1 MSAYI
6 MTDIELSTIAIYIN
20 HLNNNID
27 AYELANKLKA
37 INIAS
42 VNYRYNE
49 KTRNSKCKLI
59 NNFDNIRHNQNSI
72 ITLIRCWS
80 YQSCENENNLDYHI
94 MQGFLYNILDI
105 K

>member
-59 NNFDNIRHNQNSI
+59 NNFDSIRHNESNI
-72 ITLIRCWS
+72 VDLIKTWD
-80 YQSCENENNLDYHI
+80 YQSCENENSLEYHI
-94 MQGFLYNILDI
+94 MQGFLYNILSI